1 MRLAAPEEMRPM
13 KNHRKA
19 LVASRAGDRQLVTV
33 EYDDHDRLVCQAVD
47 LRIVID
53 DEGPLTPTR
62 LVNHLRV
69 QGFDVECCNEC
80 EHFVYAGMGA
90 DCASTIGSCGAD
102 DTDML
107 DSCEDFKF
115 GRKWNAWPLKIEYDD
130 ARQKVSI
137 NGVRFDGR
145 IWDTKCEKCG
155 NSIIYYQGYD
165 ADFCGPCNEWKSNGL
180 HELPPTPLPLQT
192 YNLR

>member
-1 MRLAAPEEMRPM
+1 M

-19 LVASRAGDRQLVTV
+19 LVVIRAGDRHLVTA
-33 EYDDHDRLVCQAVD
+33 EYDDHDRLACQVGDSKIA
-47 LRIVID
+47 ID

-90 DCASTIGSCGAD
+90 DCGSTIGSCGEGRIGQQFRTID
-102 DTDML
+102 DTDMV
-107 DSCEDFKF
+107 DSCDVFKF
-115 GRKWNAWPLKIEYDD
+115 GRKWNAWPLKVEYDD
-130 ARQKVSI
+130 AKQEVSI

-145 IWDTKCEKCG
+145 IWDHKCG
-155 NSIIYYQGYD
+155 KCGHSIIYYEGYD
-165 ADFCGPCNEWKSNGL
+165 ADFCGPCNEWKTNGL